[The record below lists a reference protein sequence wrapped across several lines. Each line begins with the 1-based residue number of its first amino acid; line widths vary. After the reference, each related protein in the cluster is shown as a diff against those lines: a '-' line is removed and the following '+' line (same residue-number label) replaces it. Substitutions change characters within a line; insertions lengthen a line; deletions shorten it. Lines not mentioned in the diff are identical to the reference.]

1 MGARFSYYTFF
12 IKNACP
18 TTASGVSM
26 SQRRPSRLR
35 RSGRRA
41 SNSILLK
48 ILLLCYF
55 GRLGPFWL
63 LWAIL
68 AVLGYFFIFLFS
80 CFPVSLFSRLPCF
93 HASML
98 PCFHA
103 SMLPCFHA
111 SMLPCFPVLDMF
123 WTFLTMF
130 WAIWPCFGPFWPCFG
145 PFWPC

>member
-63 LWAIL
+63 FWA
-68 AVLGYFFIFLFS
+68 IFLFS
-80 CFPVSLFSRLPCF
+80 CFLVSLFPCFPGF

-111 SMLPCFPVLDMF
+111 SLF
-123 WTFLTMF
+123 
-130 WAIWPCFGPFWPCFG
+130 WPCFGPFWPCFG
-145 PFWPC
+145 PFWPCFGPFRPCFGPF